1 MGRYLSMKK
10 NFVVILFFA
19 SFFSFTQQKNFKISW
34 KGNKVLETTY
44 SKIEIPS
51 FDKNHFSY
59 DSDNGLIFFSEW
71 KETGIINSEN
81 ATITD
86 IVYEQIS
93 KSDLK
98 DLNLETIP
106 TSPKFNLTNT
116 NARGNKSVY
125 FEISPIVKEN
135 NSFKKITSFV
145 LNYNLGSNN
154 RTTTNSNRF
163 STITNSVLSSG
174 DWYRFYIDT
183 TGVFKITKS
192 FLSQL
197 GVNTNSVNPR
207 TVKVYGNGGNMLP
220 LSNSVDYPID
230 LIENAIQFVGE
241 EDGSFDS
248 EDYILFYAQGPQGF
262 TEESNTNLNIYTD
275 KTYYY
280 INVSNGNGK
289 RIQDINQPDAD
300 ANIII
305 DTFQDYKF
313 YEVDEKNLVKVGRRW
328 FGDSFNIENLR
339 DYDFNFP
346 NIDTSIPVTVS
357 MAFGSIAEFTTSMTV
372 TIDGANVSNI
382 NLPSINPDNSIYAAG
397 AFFSN
402 TINATSETINIA
414 LEFNNSGNPI
424 AEAYLDYINVEATR
438 NLIYSNQQLY
448 FKNNSVANA
457 SGIVQYNL
465 SNTNLVEQ
473 VWDVTDRFN
482 VGAYRNENQSN
493 EINLKAQAGELRSYL
508 AFSGSDYL
516 EPKRDAGS
524 QVANQNL
531 KGTIFLNDQ
540 GQFEDIDYII
550 LAPEF
555 LNSQAER
562 LAAINRKQYNIN
574 VKVVSLQ
581 TIYNE
586 FSSGN
591 QDIAGLRNF
600 IRYVYNNASSDDKRI
615 KYLGLFGDASF
626 DYKDRLA
633 NNTNIVPS
641 WFSLNS
647 FSLTSSF
654 ISDDFYGLMDENE
667 GNMATS
673 NRLDIAVGR
682 MLADSPQRAKE
693 IVDKIEGYYAEEA
706 FGNWRNNILLISD
719 DVDLP
724 FERVLQQTT
733 DDIATDVKAQ
743 KPFFNSIKLHSD
755 AFQQQSSSGGDRYP
769 EVNEAIKDAIDV
781 GALVVNYFGHGGELG
796 LARERIFDISDSQNI
811 SNNCKFNCFVTVT
824 CEYTKYDDPGR
835 QTAGEVTYWNT
846 KGGAIA
852 LITTTRQIFVTV
864 GTDYNEVL
872 EDYLFAYGSN
882 EYPSMAEA
890 LRLTKLDNQIVGSFQ
905 KRLVHFIGDPAMKLS
920 IPQPN
925 IKLTKVNDV
934 PITQTTDVLQSL
946 GKVKLSG
953 EVTDVNGNLLSD
965 YNGILVATVFDKEID
980 RKTLANDNVSDSN
993 GLIILDFTTL
1003 GETIFNGQATI
1014 NNGLF
1019 DFEFVVPRDIG
1030 IPVGQGKV
1038 SFYAKRNN
1046 TLEDQTGHSFN
1057 IQVGGINENAS
1068 EDNIGPLVNLFMN
1081 DENFVSGGITN
1092 QSPTLLAKLQDD
1104 NGINT
1109 ASGIGHDITAILDGD
1124 ETNPFV
1130 LNDYYT
1136 ADVDDFTNGTVS
1148 FPFRD
1153 LEPGLHTVTLKAWDV
1168 YNNSSVSEIQ
1178 FIVFDNNEELV
1189 INNVLNYPNPFV
1201 DYTEFWFNHNSSDV
1215 LDISVQIFTVS
1226 GKLVKTIN
1234 GQTNQS
1240 GKSTST
1246 LSRDIEWDGRDD
1258 FGDKIG
1264 KGVYVYKL
1272 KVKSERLNKQIEKV
1286 QKLVI
1291 L

>member
-1 MGRYLSMKK
+1 MK
-10 NFVVILFFA
+10 NSLLLILLF
-19 SFFSFTQQKNFKISW
+19 SCFFSFSQQKQFQIGW
-34 KGNKVLETTY
+34 EGTRVLETNY
-44 SKIEIPS
+44 SKIEVPA
-51 FDKNHFSY
+51 FEKNHFSY
-59 DSDNGLIFFSEW
+59 TS
-71 KETGIINSEN
+71 ETGLLYFAEWNEPSLINQTS
-81 ATITD
+81 ATLSNV
-86 IVYEQIS
+86 VYENIN
-93 KSDLK
+93 KTDLK
-98 DLNLETIP
+98 DLELTTIP
-106 TSPKFNLTNT
+106 STPKFSLVNT
-116 NARGNKSVY
+116 NARGKRSVY
-125 FEISPIVKEN
+125 FEITAIVKQN
-135 NSFKKITSFV
+135 NTFKKIKSFTVNYDFNATSR
-145 LNYNLGSNN
+145 LSNN
-154 RTTTNSNRF
+154 SV
-163 STITNSVLSSG
+163 SSPIINSVLAQG
-174 DWYRFYIDT
+174 EWYRFYVDT
-183 TGVFKITKS
+183 TGVYRLSKS
-192 FLSQL
+192 FLNQL
-197 GVNTNSVNPR
+197 GINTNSVNPR
-207 TVKVYGNGGNMLP
+207 NIKLYGNGGNMLP
-220 LSNSVDYPID
+220 LTNAVDYPID
-230 LIENAIQFVGE
+230 LTENAIMFVGE
-241 EDGSFDS
+241 EDGSFDNS
-248 EDYILFYAQGPQGF
+248 DHILFYAQGPQIF
-262 TEESNTNLNIYTD
+262 TQESNTNLNLYSD

-280 INVSNGNGK
+280 INVSNGDGK
-289 RIQDINQPDAD
+289 RIQQLNEPTGD
-300 ANIII
+300 ANIIV
-305 DTFQDYKF
+305 DTFEDYKF
-313 YEVDEKNLVKVGRRW
+313 YEVDEKNLVNVGRRW
-328 FGDSFNIENLR
+328 FGDSFNIENQR
-339 DYDFNFP
+339 SYNFDFP
-346 NIDTSIPVTVS
+346 NLVTTTPARVTIS
-357 MAFGSIAEFTTSMTV
+357 FGSIAEFSTSMA
-372 TIDGANVSNI
+372 ISINGANTSNLNFQPI
-382 NLPSINPDNSIYAAG
+382 DPDNSVFASG
-397 AFFSN
+397 SFFSSF
-402 TINATSETINIA
+402 IDATSDNIDIS
-414 LEFNNSGNPI
+414 LEYNNNGNPI
-424 AEAYLDYINVEATR
+424 AEAYLDYINIEATR
-438 NLIYSNQQLY
+438 RLIYVDEQLNFSNNLV
-448 FKNNSVANA
+448 STTP
-457 SGIVQYNL
+457 GIAQYNL
-465 SNTNLVEQ
+465 TNAADVNQ
-473 VWDVTDRFN
+473 IWDVTDRFN
-482 VGAYRNENQSN
+482 VAAYTNENQSN
-493 EINLKAQAGELRSYL
+493 EINFKAQAGELRSYL
-508 AFSGSDYL
+508 AFSNSDYF
-516 EPKRDAGS
+516 EPKIDAIR
-524 QVANQNL
+524 QIANQNL
-531 KGTIFLNDQ
+531 KGTIFLNNQ
-540 GQFEDIDYII
+540 GEFQDIDYLI
-550 LAPEF
+550 LTPEN
-555 LNSQAER
+555 LRSQAER
-562 LAAINRKQYNIN
+562 LADINRRQNNIN

-591 QDIAGLRNF
+591 QDIAALRNF
-600 IRYVYNNASSDDKRI
+600 VRYVYNNASSDDKRV

-626 DYKDRLA
+626 DYKDRIQ

-667 GNMATS
+667 GNLATS

-693 IVDKIEGYYAEEA
+693 IVDKIEGYYSEES
-706 FGNWRNNILLISD
+706 FGNWRNNILLVSD

-733 DDIATDVKAQ
+733 DDIATDVQGQ

-755 AFQQQSSSGGDRYP
+755 AFQQQSSAGGDRYP
-769 EVNEAIKDAIDV
+769 DVNKAFKDVIDV

-824 CEYTKYDDPGR
+824 CEYTRYDNPER
-835 QTAGEVTYWNT
+835 QTAGEFTYWNT
-846 KGGAIA
+846 KGGAIG

-872 EDYLFAYGSN
+872 DDYLLAFGSN
-882 EYPSMAEA
+882 DYPSMAEA
-890 LRLTKLDNQIVGSFQ
+890 LRQTKLDPQITGSFQ

-920 IPQPN
+920 IPQSN
-925 IKLTKVNDV
+925 IRLTQINDV

-946 GKVKLSG
+946 AKVKLSG
-953 EVTDVNGNLLSD
+953 EVTDVNGNLLPN
-965 YNGILVATVFDKEID
+965 YNGILTATVFDKEIE
-980 RKTLANDNVSDSN
+980 RKTLGNDNVTDNN

-1014 NNGLF
+1014 TNGRF

-1030 IPVGQGKV
+1030 IPIGQGKV

-1046 TLEDQTGHSFN
+1046 ALEDHTGSSFD
-1057 IQVGGINENAS
+1057 IQVGGINENAE
-1068 EDNIGPLVNLFMN
+1068 EDNVGPIVNLFMN

-1109 ASGIGHDITAILDGD
+1109 ASGIGHDISAILDGD

-1136 ADVDDFTNGTVS
+1136 ASVDDFTTGTVT

-1153 LEPGLHTVTLKAWDV
+1153 LEPGLHTITLKAWDV

-1178 FIVFDNNEELV
+1178 FLVFDNNEELV

-1215 LDISVQIFTVS
+1215 LDISVQIFTIS

-1246 LSRDIEWDGRDD
+1246 LSRDIVWDGRDD
-1258 FGDKIG
+1258 FGDRIG

-1272 KVKSERLNKQIEKV
+1272 KVKSQRLNKQIEKI